1 MYLQNSGGT
10 IPNTS
15 TLSHSSRA
23 MAMVN
28 QPVLNQELEIF
39 LEDKVTKFYEELEA
53 INCNTSESGAQFR
66 KGWINRNISE

>member
-1 MYLQNSGGT
+1 
-10 IPNTS
+10 
-15 TLSHSSRA
+15 

-66 KGWINRNISE
+66 KG